1 VLTEDEIRHIAYIA
15 RIQLSEEEVREFKH
29 QFDEIF
35 ELLERVKELQLTEEE
50 AVVVTENR
58 SEFRD
63 DSGESFPPDDILR
76 NAPRVKDR
84 YFVVPKNL

>member
-1 VLTEDEIRHIAYIA
+1 MLTEDEIRHIAYIA

-63 DSGESFPPDDILR
+63 DSVQSSPPDDILR